1 MEELEWRL
9 LKWMMKRTAKDL
21 MVTVLI
27 DGDFQHALS
36 LYKELY
42 NQIETLAW
50 MRGVLLPI
58 NNHNPNR

>member
-9 LKWMMKRTAKDL
+9 LKWMMERTAKDL

-42 NQIETLAW
+42 NQIETLVW

-58 NNHNPNR
+58 NNHNPDR

>member
-1 MEELEWRL
+1 MEELEWL
-9 LKWMMKRTAKDL
+9 LLWMMERIAKDL

-58 NNHNPNR
+58 NNHNLDR